1 MFGAFSVANGAVL
14 AITMRPVRLSSREGD
29 FRSAVAHVAAGH
41 CQRIC
46 MPGRWVVWM
55 PEGASKPHARIFETP
70 TQEAALCKCS

>member
-1 MFGAFSVANGAVL
+1 MLRELVLPAAPRVAPPPVAPAV
-14 AITMRPVRLSSREGD
+14 ADE

-55 PEGASKPHARIFETP
+55 PEGAAKPHARIFENP